1 MFDPDDYELH
11 EAQKHACKMAKERD
25 EARVAADRL
34 TAELEMCAAVLP
46 GAYYMDPPDGGDVSV
61 SEQLRRMA
69 KDAERYRYLR
79 RKVAIAGAQFLVMN
93 LPSPVYV
100 APDAA
105 AEFDSALDAERSAR
119 AGARTPTPVGWS
131 DTDWI
136 RRLRAGGAA
145 PAGGAAHQPRQH
157 GCGGSRLRG
166 RIQRGAGSETSGAR
180 CRNARRRFRAE
191 ARMTPNLK

>member
-34 TAELEMCAAVLP
+34 TAELANCAAVLP
-46 GAYYMDPPDGGDVSV
+46 GAYYMDPPDGGDVPI

-69 KDAERYRYLR
+69 KDAARYRYLR

-105 AEFDSALDAERSAR
+105 AEFDAALDAESRAR
-119 AGARTPTPVGWS
+119 QATRPPTPAGWS

-136 RRLRAGGAA
+136 KHLQEQEQPHPLAGLHINKGSMDSAA
-145 PAGGAAHQPRQH
+145 DAYEAEYNEAQEVR
-157 GCGGSRLRG
+157 
-166 RIQRGAGSETSGAR
+166 
-180 CRNARRRFRAE
+180 RAE
-191 ARMTPNLK
+191 HDAEMRADAFGPKHG

>member
-1 MFDPDDYELH
+1 MDDEQLGNLFSRFKSRKGNGENDSRTTTTKLTGAEPRSGGASGAAICWAFQRPRKEKSMFDPDDYELH

-34 TAELEMCAAVLP
+34 TAELEKCAAVLP

-105 AEFDSALDAERSAR
+105 A
-119 AGARTPTPVGWS
+119 
-131 DTDWI
+131 
-136 RRLRAGGAA
+136 
-145 PAGGAAHQPRQH
+145 
-157 GCGGSRLRG
+157 
-166 RIQRGAGSETSGAR
+166 
-180 CRNARRRFRAE
+180 
-191 ARMTPNLK
+191 